1 MPPLAV
7 LQSHF
12 SYPFDT
18 ILGSVGGVRVL
29 RLLSQLDDPAAPS
42 LLAHRTGLTRAAVGR
57 VLKRLE
63 AAGVV
68 EPVGSSPRPY
78 YRLVPKH
85 PIGNALRALF
95 EAEAARADQF
105 LESVRQ
111 VAEQH
116 KPAPVA
122 VWLYGS
128 AVRGKD
134 LPKSDVD
141 LMVVVQEHSTARKED
156 LTDALNARAADT
168 GVSLGIAYVSRSE
181 LPQVA
186 QARKKFWSGVL
197 KEAVVLY
204 GAGPSKLT

>member
-1 MPPLAV
+1 M
-7 LQSHF
+7 
-12 SYPFDT
+12 
-18 ILGSVGGVRVL
+18 L
-29 RLLSQLDDPAAPS
+29 RLLSQLDDPVAPS
-42 LLAHRTGLTRAAVGR
+42 VIAHRSGLSRAAVSR
-57 VLKRLE
+57 IIDRLE

-78 YRLVPKH
+78 YRLAPKH

-111 VAEQH
+111 VAEHH

-134 LPKSDVD
+134 LPQSDVD
-141 LMVVVQEHSTARKED
+141 LMVVVQEHTTARKEN
-156 LTDALNARAADT
+156 LTDALSARAAGA
-168 GVSLGIAYVSRSE
+168 GVTLGITWVSRSE
-181 LPQVA
+181 LSQLA
-186 QARKKFWSGVL
+186 QARQKFWSGVL
-197 KEAVVLY
+197 KEAVILY